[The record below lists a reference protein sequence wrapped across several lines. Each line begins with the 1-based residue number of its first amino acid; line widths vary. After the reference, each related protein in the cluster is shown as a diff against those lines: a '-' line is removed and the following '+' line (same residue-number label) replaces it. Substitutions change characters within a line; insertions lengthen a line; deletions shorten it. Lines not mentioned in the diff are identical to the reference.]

1 MATRFPSQRP
11 PANVHQKTAPEGQ
24 GGRPRYWAHAMRLFG
39 LQKAPAGLATCS
51 MKAVSGPLPLS
62 RNGPARQ
69 CEGGATLASSR
80 APLRRTGTKAAPDAS
95 RVGGCMSKRISPLPV
110 TRPGE
115 QGQLC
120 YGSIGLIGLRICG
133 VPVLTKVSS
142 APGLN
147 PSADRTDSIASLRPS
162 EPSRC

>member
-1 MATRFPSQRP
+1 
-11 PANVHQKTAPEGQ
+11 
-24 GGRPRYWAHAMRLFG
+24 
-39 LQKAPAGLATCS
+39 
-51 MKAVSGPLPLS
+51 
-62 RNGPARQ
+62 
-69 CEGGATLASSR
+69 
-80 APLRRTGTKAAPDAS
+80 
-95 RVGGCMSKRISPLPV
+95 MSKRISPLPV

-142 APGLN
+142 TPGLN